1 MKINTRED
9 DYCIV
14 CKYWI
19 GKKMQ
24 QDIISGEGDLIITTG
39 LCGKRTNN
47 ISCNSNEV
55 CSFLKEIFYIVN
67 LLQLRR
73 EIVAYEKN

>member
-9 DYCIV
+9 DFCIV

-55 CSFLKEIFYIVN
+55 CSFFERDILYC
-67 LLQLRR
+67 
-73 EIVAYEKN
+73 